1 MEIEGGSV
9 SGSKLLDG
17 ILAREGGLAVVKDV
31 QVSNCA
37 RYGLYRGGDDS
48 HMEVGEGVTI
58 RGCGQG
64 DRHGC

>member
-37 RYGLYRGGDDS
+37 RYGLCRVDDDS
-48 HMEVGEGVTI
+48 QVDVGDGVTI
-58 RGCGQG
+58 WGCGQG

>member
-1 MEIEGGSV
+1 MEVEGGSV
-9 SGSKLLDG
+9 SGSKEFDG
-17 ILAREGGLAVVKDV
+17 ICADQGGHALVKGV

-37 RYGLYRGGDDS
+37 RYGLYRNGDDS